1 MLVDLFIMNCDFDT
15 LCSFALLL
23 IKWPIL
29 QLQWHIFFLYIRRRV
44 WPMIVK
50 FTSLYF
56 VVVVMWQWYDA
67 IIDHRRQSGRE
78 SQTKK
83 CMNLFARQK
92 RREKKTVQLFTFGY
106 DFPRG
111 GLWSSMATAYVP
123 KYRYEPS
130 KLARR
135 KIEFFFFFYYYNGI
149 CLCCF
154 FFYLWA
160 GHSPYNFIPISLLS
174 SVHICYKY
182 SHERVDTSTLFLSLY
197 HMPGFLLVRRI
208 TIYVAY
214 PFMFVAE
221 DKIPIFFFFFWHG
234 IKTAH

>member
-83 CMNLFARQK
+83 MHEFICPTEEK
-92 RREKKTVQLFTFGY
+92 RKKKQF
-106 DFPRG
+106 
-111 GLWSSMATAYVP
+111 
-123 KYRYEPS
+123 
-130 KLARR
+130 
-135 KIEFFFFFYYYNGI
+135 N
-149 CLCCF
+149 
-154 FFYLWA
+154 
-160 GHSPYNFIPISLLS
+160 
-174 SVHICYKY
+174 Y
-182 SHERVDTSTLFLSLY
+182 SHLVMIS
-197 HMPGFLLVRRI
+197 PGVVYGRLWRPL
-208 TIYVAY
+208 
-214 PFMFVAE
+214 MFPNIDMNPANWPE
-221 DKIPIFFFFFWHG
+221 EK
-234 IKTAH
+234 